1 MRTTAS
7 YLRVIALV
15 VIAIIGT
22 EYFTDLP
29 DGEYAIFEKPIAAL
43 FVVIVLIVAIAIE
56 VTVSALNKILYLTLS
71 EEKKEAYDKAQAEK
85 STYFSR
91 KAESLM
97 QAMTKS
103 KKIEEEHEI
112 ELDHNYDGIRELDN
126 RLPPWWVYSFYITI
140 IFAVIYLV
148 RFHVFNDYD
157 QAEEYLTEVAEANE
171 AIEKWKETAKD
182 FVTAENVVMLEDES
196 RLQNGEQIYIQNC
209 VACHRVDGGGGIGP
223 NLTDEHWI
231 LGGGIKNVFV
241 TISEGGRSGKGMV
254 AWKNTL
260 SPSEMQEVAS
270 YVMTFQGTNPVDAK
284 EPQGEVWEADED
296 ELIISN

>member
-29 DGEYAIFEKPIAAL
+29 EGEYAIIEKPFATL
-43 FVVIVLIVAIAIE
+43 FVLMVLIVAVAIE
-56 VTVSALNKILYLTLS
+56 VTVAALNKILYLSLS
-71 EEKKEAYDKAQAEK
+71 EDKKEAFDKAEAKK
-85 STYFSR
+85 STYLSR
-91 KAESLM
+91 KAEEIM
-97 QAMTKS
+97 QAMTKG

-148 RFHVFNDYD
+148 RFHIINDYD
-157 QAEEYLTEVAEANE
+157 QEEEYLTEVAEAE
-171 AIEKWKETAKD
+171 AEIEKWKENAKD
-182 FVTAENVVMLEDES
+182 FVNADNVTMLEDEA
-196 RLQNGEQIYIQNC
+196 RLQNGEQIYIENC
-209 VACHRVDGGGGIGP
+209 VACHKVDGGGGIGP
-223 NLTDEHWI
+223 NLTDKYWI
-231 LGGGIKNVFV
+231 LGGGIKNVFK

-254 AWKNTL
+254 AWKNNL
-260 SPSEMQEVAS
+260 SPAEMHEVAS
-270 YVMTFQGTNPVDAK
+270 YVMTLQDNEPADPK
-284 EPQGEVWEADED
+284 EPQGEIWKPENE
-296 ELIISN
+296 E

>member
-29 DGEYAIFEKPIAAL
+29 KGEYAIFEKPFAAL
-43 FVVIVLIVAIAIE
+43 FVFMVLIVAIAIE
-56 VTVSALNKILYLTLS
+56 VTVAALHKILYLSLS
-71 EEKKEAYDKAQAEK
+71 EDKKEAFDKAQAKK

-91 KAESLM
+91 QVERLM

-126 RLPPWWVYSFYITI
+126 RLPPWWVYSFYLTI
-140 IFAVIYLV
+140 IFAAVYLV
-148 RFHVFNDYD
+148 RFHIFNDYD
-157 QAEEYLTEVAEANE
+157 QEEEYLTEVAEAE
-171 AIEKWKETAKD
+171 VAIEEWKENAKD
-182 FVTAENVVMLEDES
+182 FVNAENVTMLEDEA
-196 RLQNGEQIYIQNC
+196 RLQNGEQIYVQNC
-209 VACHRVDGGGGIGP
+209 VACHKVDGGGGIGP

-231 LGGGIKNVFV
+231 LGGGIKNVFR

-254 AWKNTL
+254 AWKNNL
-260 SPSEMQEVAS
+260 SPAEMHEVAS
-270 YVMTFQGTNPVDAK
+270 YVMTFQGTTPSDPK
-284 EPQGEVWEADED
+284 EPQGEIWKPENE
-296 ELIISN
+296 E

>member
-7 YLRVIALV
+7 YFRVIALV

-29 DGEYAIFEKPIAAL
+29 KGEYAIFVNPFVAL
-43 FVVIVLIVAIAIE
+43 FVFMVLIVAIAIE
-56 VTVSALNKILYLTLS
+56 VTVATLNKILYLSLS
-71 EEKKEAYDKAQAEK
+71 EDKKKAYDKAQAER

-91 KAESLM
+91 KVERLM
-97 QAMTKS
+97 QALTKS

-140 IFAVIYLV
+140 IFAVVYLI
-148 RFHVFNDYD
+148 RFEVFNDYD
-157 QAEEYLTEVAEANE
+157 QEEEYLTEVAEAE
-171 AIEKWKETAKD
+171 ATIEKWKETAKD
-182 FVTAENVVMLEDES
+182 FVNAENVTMLEDEA
-196 RLQNGEQIYIQNC
+196 RIQNGKQIFVQNC
-209 VACHRVDGGGGIGP
+209 VACHKIDGGGGIGP
-223 NLTDEHWI
+223 NLTDEYWI
-231 LGGGIKNVFV
+231 LGGGIKNIFN

-260 SPSEMQEVAS
+260 SPSEMHEVAS
-270 YVMTFQGTNPVDAK
+270 YVMTLQGTTPAEPK
-284 EPQGEVWEADED
+284 EPQGEIWKPENEK
-296 ELIISN
+296 

>member
-29 DGEYAIFEKPIAAL
+29 KGEYAIFEKPFAAL
-43 FVVIVLIVAIAIE
+43 FVIMVLIVAIAIE
-56 VTVSALNKILYLTLS
+56 VTVAALHKILYLSLS
-71 EEKKEAYDKAQAEK
+71 EDKKEAFDKAQAKK
-85 STYFSR
+85 STYFSKQVER
-91 KAESLM
+91 LM

-140 IFAVIYLV
+140 IFGVIYMV

-157 QAEEYLTEVAEANE
+157 QEEEYRIEVAEAE
-171 AIEKWKETAKD
+171 AAIEEWKETAKD
-182 FVTAENVVMLEDES
+182 FVNAENVTMLEDEA
-196 RLQNGEQIYIQNC
+196 RIQNGEQIYVQNC
-209 VACHRVDGGGGIGP
+209 VACHKVDGGGGIGP
-223 NLTDEHWI
+223 NLTDEYWI
-231 LGGGIKNVFV
+231 LGGGIKNVFR

-254 AWKNTL
+254 AWKNNL
-260 SPSEMQEVAS
+260 SPAEMHEVAS
-270 YVMTFQGTNPVDAK
+270 YVMTLQDNEPAEPK
-284 EPQGEVWEADED
+284 EPQGEIWKPENE
-296 ELIISN
+296 E

>member
-29 DGEYAIFEKPIAAL
+29 KGEYAIFEKPFALL
-43 FVVIVLIVAIAIE
+43 FVFMVLIVAIAIE
-56 VTVSALNKILYLTLS
+56 VTVAALHKILYLSLS
-71 EEKKEAYDKAQAEK
+71 EAKKEAFDKAEAEK
-85 STYFSR
+85 STYLSR
-91 KAESLM
+91 KAEKIM
-97 QAMTKS
+97 QSMTKS

-126 RLPPWWVYSFYITI
+126 RLPPWWVYSFYLTI

-148 RFHVFNDYD
+148 RFEVFNDYTQEEEYRAD
-157 QAEEYLTEVAEANE
+157 VAQAEA

-182 FVTAENVVMLEDES
+182 FVNADNVTMLEDEA
-196 RLQNGEQIYIQNC
+196 RIQNGEQVYVQNC
-209 VACHRVDGGGGIGP
+209 VACHKVDGGGGIGP

-231 LGGGIKNVFV
+231 LGGGIKNVFR

-254 AWKNTL
+254 AWKNNLT
-260 SPSEMQEVAS
+260 PAEMHEVAS
-270 YVMTFQGTNPVDAK
+270 YVMTLQGTTPSEPK
-284 EPQGEVWEADED
+284 EPQGDIWKPE
-296 ELIISN
+296 N